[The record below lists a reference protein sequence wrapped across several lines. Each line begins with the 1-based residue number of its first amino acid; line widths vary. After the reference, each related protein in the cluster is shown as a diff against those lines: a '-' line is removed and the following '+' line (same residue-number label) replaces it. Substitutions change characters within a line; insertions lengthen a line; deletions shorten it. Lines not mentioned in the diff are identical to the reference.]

1 MLISSSDF
9 HYTFEESSD
18 FRYCTEVIDLH
29 AIVLIVEDRWTTTL
43 LSTKSQLMPYQDS
56 SYSQNKRN
64 MQYTKAFP
72 KNPKKKDP
80 KKINTNKKPR

>member
-1 MLISSSDF
+1 MTYNITQYQKSA
-9 HYTFEESSD
+9 
-18 FRYCTEVIDLH
+18 H
-29 AIVLIVEDRWTTTL
+29 ALPRFL
-43 LSTKSQLMPYQDS
+43 L
-56 SYSQNKRN
+56 QNKRN

>member
-1 MLISSSDF
+1 
-9 HYTFEESSD
+9 
-18 FRYCTEVIDLH
+18 
-29 AIVLIVEDRWTTTL
+29 
-43 LSTKSQLMPYQDS
+43 MPYQDS

>member
-1 MLISSSDF
+1 
-9 HYTFEESSD
+9 
-18 FRYCTEVIDLH
+18 
-29 AIVLIVEDRWTTTL
+29 
-43 LSTKSQLMPYQDS
+43 MPYQDS
-56 SYSQNKRN
+56 SNSQNKRN